1 MCDLCTKLYL
11 NCHTIELTNKHYFT
25 LNCTNKMVFNSDSES
40 EFYGT
45 YTIHC
50 RYVRRP
56 VVFKSIRHSDE
67 LYDLTAISK
76 YFNNDVDVWINN
88 NLDIIFNIDK
98 PYRSANKKYKS
109 LSDVSSDTLT
119 RCDDCWYGNI
129 IVLIEYLRSIDISI
143 MSSFITSLIDNMID
157 NVEY

>member
-1 MCDLCTKLYL
+1 M
-11 NCHTIELTNKHYFT
+11 
-25 LNCTNKMVFNSDSES
+25 NKMVFNSDSED

-56 VVFKSIRHSDE
+56 VVFKSIRNTDE

-76 YFNNDVDVWINN
+76 YFNNNVDVWIND

-98 PYRSANKKYKS
+98 PYRF
-109 LSDVSSDTLT
+109 
-119 RCDDCWYGNI
+119 C
-129 IVLIEYLRSIDISI
+129 
-143 MSSFITSLIDNMID
+143 
-157 NVEY
+157 